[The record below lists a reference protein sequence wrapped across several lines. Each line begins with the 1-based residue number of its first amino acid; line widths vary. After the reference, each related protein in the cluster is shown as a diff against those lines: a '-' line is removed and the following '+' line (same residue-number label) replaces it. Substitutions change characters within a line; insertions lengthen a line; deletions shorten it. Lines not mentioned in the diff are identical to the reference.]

1 MRNQFT
7 IFLAIALCLAVAS
20 SALATTFSWSNA
32 SGGTYSNA
40 ANWTPAGGPP
50 AAGDIAQLTLANTY
64 AINFTTSPT
73 INTFTQTQG
82 DVTLNLNNTTFTT
95 TNSLNNTMGSAGL
108 TSTLRV
114 FDGNFRPGNLYIA
127 SVAGSTSNLYLGAEA
142 IARTTAGPLYVGYS
156 GTGNLFLQSGATFL
170 SSAGA
175 GLGINTDAIG
185 NATVTGQDSDWTI
198 NFTPLVVG
206 SFGTGTLNI
215 LDGGNV
221 TAASLEV
228 GEELASTGTINMSG
242 NLATFSTT
250 GTANI
255 GGNTAAEPA
264 TSATLNIGT
273 GATMTLGGT
282 TNLRTNST
290 VNITGGTLNLNTI
303 NITSGSQINWSEGT
317 VNFATAPTITTA
329 VLDAFLD
336 GTHTLGANRTL
347 SATAGQLPITTPLDL
362 TGGKISVPSLV
373 LYSNMDLGAFSTVTT
388 TGQITIQSGATV
400 QIRDFATVG
409 AGTAIVNNGG
419 TILLDGPLAAITGGT
434 TNFLGTITGT
444 GRFSGGLNN
453 SAGATIRAQNGDHII
468 IDTIGRTNAGMIELS
483 DGTIEYT
490 KSLTNLAGGVISG
503 RGVFRGSSS
512 APGGNGLINQGV
524 LAYSAGISDIYGDVD
539 NTITG
544 KIVAA
549 GASTVTFFDDVV
561 NNGDIRTVTGSR
573 SVFFGSVTG
582 AGTFT
587 GGGIVELEGDL
598 KPGNSP
604 ANVTFGGSLQININA
619 GLGIELG
626 GTIKGA
632 EYDSLTIAGVAS
644 LSGTLTTS
652 LINGFVPAV
661 GQSFEILTAAG
672 GVDGTFDS
680 VNLPALAGGLYLNL
694 AYAPTAVTISV
705 AGLLGDFNH
714 NGTVDSADFVLWR
727 KTLGQAG
734 SALAADA
741 NNSGTIDQG
750 DYNIWRAN
758 FGQNAVIG
766 SGSSVPPS
774 AVPEPS
780 SIMLLAAALS
790 LIPRR
795 SRLSAPAM
803 ASASRQSRRNE
814 TVESVPTATTPQSA
828 CISPS
833 CSPSPCAD

>member
-7 IFLAIALCLAVAS
+7 IFVAIVLCLAVAS
-20 SALATTFSWSNA
+20 SAPATTFSWSNA
-32 SGGTYSNA
+32 SGGTYA
-40 ANWTPAGGPP
+40 TAGNWSPAGGPP

-73 INTFTQTQG
+73 INTLTQTQG
-82 DVTLNLNNTTFTT
+82 DVTLNLNSTTFTT

-108 TSTLRV
+108 TSTVRV
-114 FDGNFRPGNLYIA
+114 FDGNFRPGNLYLA
-127 SVAGSTSNLYLGAEA
+127 SVAGSTSNLYLGTEA
-142 IARTTAGPLYVGYS
+142 IGRTSAGPLYVGYS
-156 GTGNLFLQSGATFL
+156 GTGNFSLQSGATFL

-175 GLGINTDAIG
+175 GLGFNTGAIG
-185 NATVTGQDSDWTI
+185 VATVTGQDSDWTI
-198 NFTPLVVG
+198 NTTPLLVG

-273 GATMTLGGT
+273 GATMTLGGI
-282 TNLRTNST
+282 TNLRTNAT

-303 NITSGSQINWSEGT
+303 NITAGSKVHWSEGT

-329 VLDAFLD
+329 VLDSFLA
-336 GTHTLGANRTL
+336 GTHTLGTNRTL
-347 SATAGQLPITTPLDL
+347 SATAGTFTLATPLDV
-362 TGGKISVPSLV
+362 TGGKIAVPAFV
-373 LYSNMDLGAFSTVTT
+373 INANMDLGAFSTVTA
-388 TGQITIQSGATV
+388 TGQITIQPGATV
-400 QIRDFATVG
+400 QIRNFATVG

-419 TILLDGPLAAITGGT
+419 TLLLDGPLASITGGT

-444 GRFSGGLNN
+444 GRFAGGLNN
-453 SAGATIRAQNGDHII
+453 AAGATIRAQNGDHII

-483 DGTIEYT
+483 DGTIEYS
-490 KSLTNLAGGVISG
+490 KSLTNLVGGVISG

-512 APGGNGLINQGV
+512 APGGTGLINQGV
-524 LAYSAGISDIYGDVD
+524 LAFSAGITDIYGDVD
-539 NTITG
+539 NNVG
-544 KIVAA
+544 AKIVNA
-549 GASTVTFFDDVV
+549 GASTVTFFDDVI

-587 GGGIVELEGDL
+587 GGGVVELEGDL

-604 ANVTFGGSLQININA
+604 ANVTFGGSLEINMTA

-652 LINGFVPAV
+652 LINDFVPSA

-680 VNLPALAGGLYLNL
+680 VNLSALAGGLYLNL

-705 AGLLGDFNH
+705 AGVLGDFNH

-727 KTLGQAG
+727 KTLGQTGA
-734 SALAADA
+734 ALAADA
-741 NNSGTIDQG
+741 NNSGSIDQG

-758 FGQNAVIG
+758 FGVTAPAPGAGNVSTI
-766 SGSSVPPS
+766 
-774 AVPEPS
+774 PEPAS
-780 SIMLLAAALS
+780 FAIAIMAAGLISLRRPKRSFASLA
-790 LIPRR
+790 
-795 SRLSAPAM
+795 
-803 ASASRQSRRNE
+803 
-814 TVESVPTATTPQSA
+814 V
-828 CISPS
+828 
-833 CSPSPCAD
+833 

>member
-1 MRNQFT
+1 MAVARP
-7 IFLAIALCLAVAS
+7 ALAV
-20 SALATTFSWSNA
+20 TFSWSNA
-32 SGGTYSNA
+32 SGGTYSTA
-40 ANWTPAGGPP
+40 ANWSPAGGPP

-64 AINFTTSPT
+64 AIGFTTSPT
-73 INTFTQTQG
+73 INTLTQTQG

-108 TSTLRV
+108 TSTLRA

-127 SVAGSTSNLYLGAEA
+127 GVAGSTSNLYLGTEA
-142 IARTTAGPLYVGYS
+142 IGRTSAGPLYVGYS
-156 GTGNLFLQSGATFL
+156 GTGNFSLQSGATFL

-175 GLGINTDAIG
+175 GLGFNTGAIG
-185 NATVTGQDSDWTI
+185 IATVTGQDSDWTI
-198 NFTPLVVG
+198 NITPLVVG

-273 GATMTLGGT
+273 GASMTLGGI
-282 TNLRTNST
+282 TNLRTNAT

-303 NITSGSQINWSEGT
+303 NITAGSKVHWSEGT

-329 VLDAFLD
+329 VIDSFLN
-336 GTHTLGANRTL
+336 GGRIIGPNRTL
-347 SATAGQLPITTPLDL
+347 SATAGTFTLATPLEL
-362 TGGKISVPSLV
+362 AGGKIAVPAFV
-373 LYSNMDLGAFSTVTT
+373 INANMEIGAFSSVNA
-388 TGQITIQSGATV
+388 TGQITIQSASTV
-400 QIRDFATVG
+400 RIRNFATVG

-419 TILLDGPLAAITGGT
+419 TILLEGPLASITGGT

-444 GRFSGGLNN
+444 GRFAGGLNN
-453 SAGATIRAQNGDHII
+453 AAGATIRAQNGDHII

-483 DGTIEYT
+483 DGTIEYS

-512 APGGNGLINQGV
+512 APGGTGLTNQGV
-524 LAYSAGISDIYGDVD
+524 LAFSAGITDIYGDVD
-539 NTITG
+539 NNVG
-544 KIVAA
+544 AKIVDA
-549 GASTVTFFDDVV
+549 GASTVTFFDDVI

-587 GGGIVELEGDL
+587 GGGVVELEGDL

-604 ANVTFGGSLQININA
+604 ANVTFGGNLEIGMTA

-652 LINGFVPAV
+652 LINGFVPAA

-680 VNLPALAGGLYLNL
+680 VNLPALAGGLMLNL
-694 AYAPTAVTISV
+694 AYSPTAVTLAVGGI
-705 AGLLGDFNH
+705 LGDFNH
-714 NGTVDSADFVLWR
+714 NGAVDSADFVLWR
-727 KTLGQAG
+727 RTLGQTG

-741 NNSGTIDQG
+741 NNSGTIDHG
-750 DYNIWRAN
+750 DYSIWRAN
-758 FGQNAVIG
+758 FGQTGAAG
-766 SGSSVPPS
+766 AS
-774 AVPEPS
+774 ATAPVPEPAS
-780 SIMLLAAALS
+780 LTIAIMAACLTSI
-790 LIPRR
+790 RR
-795 SRLSAPAM
+795 PKRLSASLA
-803 ASASRQSRRNE
+803 
-814 TVESVPTATTPQSA
+814 V
-828 CISPS
+828 
-833 CSPSPCAD
+833 